1 MTKGCTELESEE
13 ILMAMEYYEKMLS
26 SVAAMYNSFHTP
38 IYLVLCFL
46 GVLANSCFIVV
57 LCRRTMRKNPFN
69 YFLIAIA
76 ICDLTLMASYFIFKQ
91 VEFCNPIYFSYLWTV
106 VTLAYAITS
115 VLFHSL
121 SLWLTVMMAVLR
133 YLVLRESTTTGSSK
147 LNTYRSA
154 WIGILIAVIISLIGN
169 ALNMI
174 RYQIKDGGMAYVPL
188 KCYVNDSEYAHYFTP
203 GQKVHNY
210 QLIQP
215 SFWSCA
221 WDRFSFWTA
230 GVILKIIPCAL
241 LTIFMIQMIRLL
253 IEARDRKARL
263 CSTPGS
269 ACGSQGPGSSNGGKG
284 QAERTTMMLIFIVA
298 VFLLCELPQG
308 ILVIATGSTKTVR
321 YALPHLGN
329 FVDLLSLLNSS
340 INFLLYA
347 FMSQVFR
354 SELVLMFGVCLPQ
367 SVRNWHSRR
376 GLKSNGASTRGPN
389 STQTSTK
396 KLQHRSANPTSRTDA
411 RAEHE
416 TEGLIDKDQTTE
428 SH

>member
-203 GQKVHNY
+203 G
-210 QLIQP
+210 
-215 SFWSCA
+215 
-221 WDRFSFWTA
+221 
-230 GVILKIIPCAL
+230 VILKIIPCAL

-298 VFLLCELPQG
+298 VFF
-308 ILVIATGSTKTVR
+308 VVRIASR
-321 YALPHLGN
+321 
-329 FVDLLSLLNSS
+329 D
-340 INFLLYA
+340 
-347 FMSQVFR
+347 
-354 SELVLMFGVCLPQ
+354 FGYC
-367 SVRNWHSRR
+367 
-376 GLKSNGASTRGPN
+376 NGF
-389 STQTSTK
+389 
-396 KLQHRSANPTSRTDA
+396 D
-411 RAEHE
+411 
-416 TEGLIDKDQTTE
+416 
-428 SH
+428 

>member
-13 ILMAMEYYEKMLS
+13 ILIAMEYYEKMLS

-91 VEFCNPIYFSYLWTV
+91 IKFCNPIYFSYLWTV

-133 YLVLRESTTTGSSK
+133 YLVLRESTTSGSSK

-188 KCYVNDSEYAHYFTP
+188 KCYANDSEYAHYFTP
-203 GQKVHNY
+203 
-210 QLIQP
+210 
-215 SFWSCA
+215 
-221 WDRFSFWTA
+221 

-284 QAERTTMMLIFIVA
+284 QAERTTMMLIVIVA
-298 VFLLCELPQG
+298 VFLLCELPQVVGFSYYFLLNAKLLSFPG
-308 ILVIATGSTKTVR
+308 ILVVATGSTKTVR

-340 INFLLYA
+340 INFLLYS

-354 SELVLMFGVCLPQ
+354 SELVSMFGFCLPQ

-376 GLKSNGASTRGPN
+376 DLKSNGASTRGPN

-396 KLQHRSANPTSRTDA
+396 KIQHRSANPTNRTDA